1 MNNKESL
8 LSFSSLFSFL
18 CYKSRKPR
26 NSLLVAFCSLL
37 ILVCFGIANAQED
50 LAVEQEKLTIEQ
62 EELTVE
68 QEDLAVEQEKLTIE
82 QESGIVEQ
90 EDLTMESLS
99 PQSQPSDL
107 KSDVP
112 GLCYEC
118 HVKLKDSLS
127 NSYVHFPFED
137 GRCISCHNAHASN
150 MKGLTRED
158 TNSLCLSCHD
168 AIGRLLKQD
177 YIHYALKKGV
187 CTDCHYAHSGNN
199 PALLVRTKEEICW
212 NCHESLK
219 GQLNNSFVH
228 GPFAEGKCSSCHD
241 PHASSE
247 EDQIREASNA
257 LCQECHAPGCKAGD
271 VSITFVTENMN
282 CTSCHGGHA
291 SSKSGLLGP
300 YGHTAFLN
308 KTCEQCHN
316 PILPETAIT
325 TTKAGSALCFQC
337 HKKDPKKFREND
349 VHGSDEQGGCGMCHS
364 YHASKKKD
372 LTIKESGRCYKCHE
386 KVEKS
391 TALMEKA
398 LRSIE
403 CVPVK
408 DRKCFDCH
416 VPLYF
421 REGSIQ
427 TCARCHTLEHE
438 VAHPMGQDA
447 LDPRDGQPMTCI
459 TCHSMHASKAEMMLI
474 YDAKRQLCIQCHKK

>member
-1 MNNKESL
+1 MNNRESL
-8 LSFSSLFSFL
+8 LSFSSLLSFL

-37 ILVCFGIANAQED
+37 VLACFGIANAQED
-50 LAVEQEKLTIEQ
+50 ITIEEEKLSVEQDDLTIEK
-62 EELTVE
+62 EKLTVE
-68 QEDLAVEQEKLTIE
+68 QEDLTVE
-82 QESGIVEQ
+82 SV
-90 EDLTMESLS
+90 S
-99 PQSQPSDL
+99 PQSQQSDL

-127 NSYVHFPFED
+127 NSYVHFPFKD
-137 GRCISCHNAHASN
+137 GKCISCHNAHASN
-150 MKGLTRED
+150 MKNLVRED
-158 TNSLCLSCHD
+158 INSLCLSCHE
-168 AIGRLLKQD
+168 AIKRSLQQD
-177 YIHYALKKGV
+177 YVHYALKKGV

-199 PALLVRTKEEICW
+199 PALLVKTKEDLCW

-219 GQLNNSFVH
+219 GQLNKSFVH

-241 PHASSE
+241 PHASSQ

-271 VSITFVTENMN
+271 VSITFATKNMN

-316 PILPETAIT
+316 PMLPETAIT

-364 YHASKKKD
+364 YHASKKKN
-372 LTIKESGRCYKCHE
+372 LTIKESGSCYKCHE

-398 LRSIE
+398 LRSIR

-408 DRKCFDCH
+408 DRECFECH
-416 VPLYF
+416 VPLHSPRELYF
-421 REGSIQ
+421 REDSIQ

-438 VAHPMGQDA
+438 VAHPLGQDA
-447 LDPRDGQPMTCI
+447 LDPRDGKPMTCI

-474 YDAKRQLCIQCHKK
+474 YDGKRQLCIQCHKK